1 MDQLYKIKVYVS
13 HKPIGWV
20 RRVDTLNGADYSVS
34 PSFARG
40 TKFETAAIPF
50 AMILLDGPEP
60 PTSKAATPPVTYQ
73 LQGV

>member
-1 MDQLYKIKVYVS
+1 MVYKIKVFVN

-20 RRVDTLNGADYSVS
+20 RRVELVGGFADYSVS
-34 PSFARG
+34 PSFARA
-40 TKFETAAIPF
+40 TKFNALGIAD

-60 PTSKAATPPVTYQ
+60 PTSKAATPPITYQ